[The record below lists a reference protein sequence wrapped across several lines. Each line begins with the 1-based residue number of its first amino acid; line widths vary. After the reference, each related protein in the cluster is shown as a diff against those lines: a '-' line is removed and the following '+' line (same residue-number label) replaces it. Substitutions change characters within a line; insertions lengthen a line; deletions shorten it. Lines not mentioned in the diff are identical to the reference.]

1 MRGDRII
8 HNADRKSLGAQQTK
22 MATVAGDHDDESA
35 VKAANSP
42 AAGTRSVAIDGNRI
56 ESRELFAAEREII
69 IAHGEDNYRLRL
81 TSQNKL
87 ILTK

>member
-1 MRGDRII
+1 MSATSGD
-8 HNADRKSLGAQQTK
+8 D
-22 MATVAGDHDDESA
+22 VGDIDKPAE
-35 VKAANSP
+35 SP
-42 AAGTRSVAIDGNRI
+42 AAATRSLAMRGNRI

-69 IAHGEDNYRLRL
+69 IGHGDDTYRLRL

>member
-1 MRGDRII
+1 MSTTSGGKFGDV
-8 HNADRKSLGAQQTK
+8 QTGNS
-22 MATVAGDHDDESA
+22 T
-35 VKAANSP
+35 AA
-42 AAGTRSVAIDGNRI
+42 TRSIAVSGNRI

-69 IAHGEDNYRLRL
+69 ILHGEESYRLRL